1 MAAAMATEAS
11 KGRWLTAG
19 LLAPSSIWFLI
30 MLVMPLV
37 VVAIFSFGERAPAG
51 GYTASFTFEQYAN
64 LPARLKAFQ
73 NTLTLAPLGTVLT
86 LLVAYPLA
94 YYLAVKAPSR
104 WKLALLVLVIV
115 PFWTSLLI
123 RTYAWIFILGGRGI
137 PTLLEF
143 IGIEG
148 VRLINTPTAVVI
160 GIVYIYLPLMVFPIF
175 VSLEK
180 LDKRLLEASKD
191 LGGSP
196 FRTFL
201 QITLPLSI
209 PGMATGCMLVFILL
223 MGEFLIPAILGGGKV
238 FFIGNALVDLFLQS
252 RNWPFGAA
260 VATTLVIIML
270 VIVSIYM
277 RLMMRVSAHRDATLF
292 HSRVSVPVHS
302 NRDHRPVQLQRGPAR
317 ERAQGPFGQMAALAL
332 QRIKGPLKAI
342 FDGMIY
348 ISIMIPG
355 IVIGI
360 ATLVALVSVFDVLNP
375 IIADVWLGD
384 KAPKLELGMISV
396 IAAHTLFTMSLVIVI
411 VRARIAGMDRALIEA
426 STDLYASPW
435 ATFRQVTLPQLAPA
449 ILAGFLLSFTF
460 SFDDFIISF
469 FVAGPNTT
477 LPIYVFSSIRR
488 GITPEVNAIGAMV
501 MGASLAS

>member
-104 WKLALLVLVIV
+104 WKLVLLVLVIV

-160 GIVYIYLPLMVFPIF
+160 GIVYLSAVDG
-175 VSLEK
+175 VS
-180 LDKRLLEASKD
+180 DIR
-191 LGGSP
+191 
-196 FRTFL
+196 
-201 QITLPLSI
+201 
-209 PGMATGCMLVFILL
+209 
-223 MGEFLIPAILGGGKV
+223 
-238 FFIGNALVDLFLQS
+238 
-252 RNWPFGAA
+252 
-260 VATTLVIIML
+260 VA
-270 VIVSIYM
+270 
-277 RLMMRVSAHRDATLF
+277 
-292 HSRVSVPVHS
+292 
-302 NRDHRPVQLQRGPAR
+302 
-317 ERAQGPFGQMAALAL
+317 
-332 QRIKGPLKAI
+332 
-342 FDGMIY
+342 
-348 ISIMIPG
+348 
-355 IVIGI
+355 
-360 ATLVALVSVFDVLNP
+360 
-375 IIADVWLGD
+375 
-384 KAPKLELGMISV
+384 
-396 IAAHTLFTMSLVIVI
+396 
-411 VRARIAGMDRALIEA
+411 
-426 STDLYASPW
+426 
-435 ATFRQVTLPQLAPA
+435 
-449 ILAGFLLSFTF
+449 
-460 SFDDFIISF
+460 
-469 FVAGPNTT
+469 
-477 LPIYVFSSIRR
+477 
-488 GITPEVNAIGAMV
+488 
-501 MGASLAS
+501 